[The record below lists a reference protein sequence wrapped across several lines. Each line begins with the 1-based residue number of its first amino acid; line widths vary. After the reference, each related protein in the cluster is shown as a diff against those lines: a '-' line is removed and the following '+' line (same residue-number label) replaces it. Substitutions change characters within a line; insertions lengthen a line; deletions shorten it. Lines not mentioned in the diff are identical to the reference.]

1 MLQGSYSASILSA
14 GFKESRSRFK
24 GFSVCG
30 PLFYLPNVQESQLSR
45 RGKVFPVVNSSF
57 DVFFKCNDIAAI
69 PNQMA
74 LFMLM
79 ILQLSSL

>member
-24 GFSVCG
+24 CFSVCG
-30 PLFYLPNVQESQLSR
+30 PLFYLPNVQESQLSG
-45 RGKVFPVVNSSF
+45 RGKVFPVVNSF
-57 DVFFKCNDIAAI
+57 FYVFLKCYVIDAI

-74 LFMLM
+74 LFMFM
-79 ILQLSSL
+79 ILQLG